1 MAAYLIIIIKKKQ
14 IESCV
19 GNFDKENI
27 KQFNMKKKKKKKKKK
42 KNNNNDKNK
51 FT

>member
-1 MAAYLIIIIKKKQ
+1 MAAYLIIKTKQ
-14 IESCV
+14 IGSCV

-27 KQFNMKKKKKKKKKK
+27 KQFNMKK
-42 KNNNNDKNK
+42 NNNNKNK